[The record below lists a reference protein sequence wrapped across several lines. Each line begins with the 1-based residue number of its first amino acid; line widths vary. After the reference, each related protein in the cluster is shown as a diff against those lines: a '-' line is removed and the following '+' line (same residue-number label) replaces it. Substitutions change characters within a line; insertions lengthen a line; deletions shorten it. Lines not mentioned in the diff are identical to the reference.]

1 MPTHL
6 LPVRVRSIALILAA
20 ALLAAA
26 GMAVVAARSTTSNAD
41 AAATTGSVHI
51 LMKVTGHNTGVFK
64 GDSPQKNRADQI
76 VVLGYQFEVD
86 SPRDASSGQA
96 TGKRQ
101 YKPIVVTHELDG
113 ASPQFVKAAAI
124 NELLSSVVIDFF
136 RVDKTGKE
144 VNFYRVTLTNGGVA
158 SVKQYSSGATVLEDD
173 SLAFQTITQED
184 LIAKTTFT
192 DNWQSVI

>member
-1 MPTHL
+1 MPIHV
-6 LPVRVRSIALILAA
+6 LPIRARSIALILAA
-20 ALLAAA
+20 VLLAAA
-26 GMAVVAARSTTSNAD
+26 GMAVVATRSTTSNAN
-41 AAATTGSVHI
+41 AATTGSVHI

-86 SPRDASSGQA
+86 SPRDTSTGQA

-113 ASPQFVKAAAI
+113 ASPQFVKAAAT
-124 NELLSSVVIDFF
+124 NELLTSVVITFF
-136 RVDKTGKE
+136 KVDKTGKE
-144 VNFYRVTLTNGGVA
+144 INFYRVTLTNAGVS

-173 SLAFQTITQED
+173 SFVFQTITQEE

-192 DNWQSVI
+192 DNWQAVT